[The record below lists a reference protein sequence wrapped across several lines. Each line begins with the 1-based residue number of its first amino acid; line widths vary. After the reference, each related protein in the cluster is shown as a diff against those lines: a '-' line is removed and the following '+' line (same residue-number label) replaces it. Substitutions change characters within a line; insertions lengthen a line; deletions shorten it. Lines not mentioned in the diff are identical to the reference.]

1 MNPYDFSLRQIQYAV
16 AVADLKSFRRA
27 ADRCNVSQP
36 SLSAQVAEIEAALG
50 VQLFERD
57 RRGVMI
63 TAAGAELIE
72 RMRRVLVETDDLS
85 KAARRFVDPLAG
97 TLRIGVIPTVG
108 PYLLPAA
115 AASLRKELPRLALAW
130 LEDKTEALVR
140 RVRLGNL
147 DGALLALESDIG
159 DLSYETIR
167 QDPFVLA
174 IPREH
179 RLGRSSAPVPFSRLR
194 GERILLLD
202 EGHCF
207 RDQVIELCRGR
218 EVEEHGFRA
227 TSLPTLVQMACANMG
242 ITLLPGISVPTE
254 TLRADLVTRPLA
266 RPEPYRTIVLAWRRQ
281 SALAEA
287 MRKIAR
293 TVQDAVQD
301 IA

>member
-1 MNPYDFSLRQIQYAV
+1 MSHYDFSLRQIQYAV

-27 ADRCNVSQP
+27 AERCHVSQP
-36 SLSAQVAEIEAALG
+36 ALSSQVAEIEAALG
-50 VQLFERD
+50 VRLFERD

-63 TAAGAELIE
+63 TTAGTELIE

-85 KAARRFVDPLAG
+85 RAARGFVDPLAG
-97 TLRIGVIPTVG
+97 TLRIGVIPTIG

-115 AASLRKELPRLALAW
+115 AAALRRELPRLALAW

-140 RVRLGNL
+140 RVRLGKL

-174 IPREH
+174 IPRDH
-179 RLGRSSAPVPFSRLR
+179 RLGSSSTPVPFSRLR
-194 GERILLLD
+194 GEHILLLD

-218 EVEEHGFRA
+218 GIEEHGFRA

-242 ITLLPGISVPTE
+242 ITLLPLISVATE
-254 TLRADLVTRPLA
+254 TLRSDLVTRPIA

-281 SALAEA
+281 FALSEA

-293 TVQDAVQD
+293 TVQSAIQD
-301 IA
+301 IS